1 MHMPAEGAKG
11 VEPLER
17 RYVLAQAL
25 LAAAIAA
32 ADDDDTAVGPSSAAS
47 SAARAGSRHGRSAT
61 PRAHSV
67 RADGGGHGLRQAS
80 SDDDGD
86 DREEIIPKNDISEFR
101 TPSLKAPLRR

>member
-1 MHMPAEGAKG
+1 MHIPAEGAKG

-17 RYVLAQAL
+17 RDVLAQAL
-25 LAAAIAA
+25 LAAAAA